1 MKRTL
6 SLFLILIMFLALA
19 VAVSYGQTVTQFPN
33 GISTGKVYDYDSSAG
48 WFGSYYLDVPTLTAN
63 DTLVGATTTQTLTNK
78 TLTSPTITSPAMT
91 SPTITGTTTVTGG
104 TFSGSTLAGAFLS
117 ISSKVLSLADWY
129 LSAADKLITFWTL
142 SSGSN
147 GTNYMIACSDTE
159 GRLRVIRNGTN
170 GSVVIKEAGQTGVT
184 IAKDKTAVVIHNG
197 TDYVRVSGDATH

>member
-1 MKRTL
+1 MKKY
-6 SLFLILIMFLALA
+6 LIVFLAFLLIA
-19 VAVSYGQTVTQFPN
+19 VFTVVYAADATYGPKVYMKQGGDEQVIANGGTQTVES
-33 GISTGKVYDYDSSAG
+33 GGAIIVDSG
-48 WFGSYYLDVPTLTAN
+48 GTLTVN
-63 DTLVGATTTQTLTNK
+63 
-78 TLTSPTITSPAMT
+78 
-91 SPTITGTTTVTGG
+91 GTTTVTGG

-142 SSGSN
+142 ISGSN

-159 GRLRVIRNGTN
+159 GRLRVIRNDTN

-184 IAKDKTAVVIHNG
+184 IASGKTAVVIHNG

>member
-1 MKRTL
+1 
-6 SLFLILIMFLALA
+6 MFLAL

-48 WFGSYYLDVPTLTAN
+48 WLGSYYLDVPTLTAN
-63 DTLVGATTTQTLTNK
+63 DTFVGAATTQTLTNK
-78 TLTSPTITSPAMT
+78 TLTSPTITGA
-91 SPTITGTTTVTGG
+91 TTVTGG
-104 TFSGSTLAGAFLS
+104 TFTGSTLAGAFLS
-117 ISSKVLSLADWY
+117 MSSKVLSLADWY

-147 GTNYMIACSDTE
+147 GTNYMIVCSDTE

-184 IAKDKTAVVIHNG
+184 IATGKTAVVIHNG

>member
-1 MKRTL
+1 MKKRFLTAVLIIGILFVATTL
-6 SLFLILIMFLALA
+6 WAAELNN
-19 VAVSYGQTVTQFPN
+19 V
-33 GISTGKVYDYDSSAG
+33 TGKGVDGNLVFYDASGNEINTWD
-48 WFGSYYLDVPTLTAN
+48 
-63 DTLVGATTTQTLTNK
+63 ATNRKL
-78 TLTSPTITSPAMT
+78 SIP
-91 SPTITGTTTVTGG
+91 
-104 TFSGSTLAGAFLS
+104 SGSTLEVSSGGTLTASGTTTITGGTLVRPTISGMFLS

-159 GRLRVIRNGTN
+159 GRLRVIRNDTN

-184 IAKDKTAVVIHNG
+184 IAKGKTAVVIHNG